1 MGGKA
6 LGVSFTV
13 DAVATP
19 AAITSYAAVTDMT
32 SSVTKAEGEA
42 VSAALAVAVTEVTAL
57 RAELAS
63 VITALKEHGL
73 MES

>member
-6 LGVSFTV
+6 LGVAFSV

-19 AAITSYAAVTDMT
+19 AAITGYTAVTNMT

-42 VSAALAVAVTEVTAL
+42 MSAALAVAVTEATAL
-57 RAELAS
+57 RAELAA
-63 VITALKEHGL
+63 VITALKELGL
-73 MES
+73 MDA